1 MSRRRIPIW
10 FTLILV
16 GVGALFALVA
26 GLFTY
31 VRATTKPLHTDPQK
45 VPSVAS
51 SAPAPKW
58 SGAVEKARGIARAE
72 VTGQNLPG
80 LSIAVGAGGNIVWA
94 EGFGWRDVE
103 ARTPVTPKTRFNIG
117 TAASVVTAAT
127 VAPLGLTDTGA
138 ESPAEWSAEHIG
150 EPEED
155 FPLFR
160 LIRDIF
166 LRPIGI
172 GRAQPLPGERATFFV
187 PRSDDNPRRG

>member
-80 LSIAVGAGGNIVWA
+80 LSVAVGAGGEIVWA
-94 EGFGWRDVE
+94 EGFGWADLENQVR
-103 ARTPVTPKTRFNIG
+103 VTPDVRFRIG
-117 TAASVVTAAT
+117 TASK
-127 VAPLGLTDTGA
+127 
-138 ESPAEWSAEHIG
+138 
-150 EPEED
+150 
-155 FPLFR
+155 
-160 LIRDIF
+160 
-166 LRPIGI
+166 
-172 GRAQPLPGERATFFV
+172 
-187 PRSDDNPRRG
+187 